1 MSASW
6 DAIEK
11 TAQILCVET
20 MTALE
25 IARLATQA
33 DDIEGVAFGITAFGS
48 AFAALHLNRT
58 SLMPSSVMSGI
69 VRLSN
74 FLAFTAD
81 GDASCRTTID
91 AGVAF
96 ILSALTSVPRDML
109 IQVVS
114 KIPASVLLEGA
125 LCTVVQELQ
134 NSDLDQWYRLLIV
147 EGAITA
153 IASGSL
159 PKAIEAMKKAGFENK
174 DFMGLL
180 TVNGALTAMASG
192 SLPKALEA
200 MKKAGFENKDFMGL
214 LTVDGALTAMASGS
228 LILATETLR
237 REGVHGNLWSMVLR
251 RDGIISHLASGD
263 FSIVTSRLDSLGL
276 HQSGSDPIYS
286 STAFWQSIPFLLS
299 DLFFTCQ
306 QELGIVTEGE
316 EKNDTDRKR
325 QAICCQRWRAAIR
338 EKRFLDARS
347 ILVSKRARVVTR
359 EPKTRK
365 VVTRKTRKMATFEKE
380 ITSQLFSIC
389 QDHSKWSSTGAVL
402 AKIEGSPIG
411 IVWRESGY
419 DRTSL
424 TNFIHRLKQKRTK
437 EALLATRGNATV
449 KDVRSKA
456 LEMKTKT

>member
-1 MSASW
+1 VSASW

-125 LCTVVQELQ
+125 LCTVVQQLQ

-147 EGAITA
+147 DGAITA

-192 SLPKALEA
+192 SL
-200 MKKAGFENKDFMGL
+200 
-214 LTVDGALTAMASGS
+214 
-228 LILATETLR
+228 ILATETLR

-251 RDGIISHLASGD
+251 RAGIISHLASGD

>member
-125 LCTVVQELQ
+125 LCTVVQQLQ

-192 SLPKALEA
+192 SL
-200 MKKAGFENKDFMGL
+200 
-214 LTVDGALTAMASGS
+214 
-228 LILATETLR
+228 ILATETLR

-251 RDGIISHLASGD
+251 RNGIISHLASGD

-276 HQSGSDPIYS
+276 HQSGSDQIYS

-389 QDHSKWSSTGAVL
+389 QDHSKWSSAGAVL
-402 AKIEGSPIG
+402 EKIEGSPIG

>member
-125 LCTVVQELQ
+125 LCTVVQQLQ

-159 PKAIEAMKKAGFENK
+159 PKAIEAIKKAGFEIK
-174 DFMGLL
+174 DFKDLL
-180 TVNGALTAMASG
+180 TVNGSLTAMA
-192 SLPKALEA
+192 
-200 MKKAGFENKDFMGL
+200 N
-214 LTVDGALTAMASGS
+214 GS

>member
-125 LCTVVQELQ
+125 LCTVVQQLQ

-192 SLPKALEA
+192 SL
-200 MKKAGFENKDFMGL
+200 
-214 LTVDGALTAMASGS
+214 
-228 LILATETLR
+228 ILATETLR

-251 RDGIISHLASGD
+251 RNGIISHLASGD

-424 TNFIHRLKQKRTK
+424 ANFIHRLKQKRTK

>member
-125 LCTVVQELQ
+125 LCTVVQQLQ

-192 SLPKALEA
+192 SL
-200 MKKAGFENKDFMGL
+200 
-214 LTVDGALTAMASGS
+214 
-228 LILATETLR
+228 ILATETLR

-251 RDGIISHLASGD
+251 RGGIISHLASGD

-347 ILVSKRARVVTR
+347 ILVSKHARVVTR

>member
-1 MSASW
+1 M
-6 DAIEK
+6 
-11 TAQILCVET
+11 
-20 MTALE
+20 
-25 IARLATQA
+25 
-33 DDIEGVAFGITAFGS
+33 
-48 AFAALHLNRT
+48 
-58 SLMPSSVMSGI
+58 
-69 VRLSN
+69 
-74 FLAFTAD
+74 
-81 GDASCRTTID
+81 
-91 AGVAF
+91 
-96 ILSALTSVPRDML
+96 
-109 IQVVS
+109 
-114 KIPASVLLEGA
+114 
-125 LCTVVQELQ
+125 
-134 NSDLDQWYRLLIV
+134 
-147 EGAITA
+147 
-153 IASGSL
+153 ASGSL

-180 TVNGALTAMASG
+180 TVGGALTAMASG
-192 SLPKALEA
+192 SLPKAIEA

-214 LTVDGALTAMASGS
+214 LTVKGALTVMANGS

-389 QDHSKWSSTGAVL
+389 QDHSKWSATGAVL

-424 TNFIHRLKQKRTK
+424 ANFIHRLKQKRTK

>member
-96 ILSALTSVPRDML
+96 ILSDLTSVPRDML
-109 IQVVS
+109 IEVVS
-114 KIPASVLLEGA
+114 KIPASVLLEVS
-125 LCTVVQELQ
+125 LCTVVQQLQ
-134 NSDLDQWYRLLIV
+134 NSDLDQWYRILVV
-147 EGAITA
+147 EGAMTA

-159 PKAIEAMKKAGFENK
+159 PKAIAAMKKAGFENK
-174 DFMGLL
+174 DFKDLL
-180 TVNGALTAMASG
+180 IVGGALTAMA
-192 SLPKALEA
+192 
-200 MKKAGFENKDFMGL
+200 N
-214 LTVDGALTAMASGS
+214 GS

-251 RDGIISHLASGD
+251 RNGIISHLASGD
-263 FSIVTSRLDSLGL
+263 FSIVTSRLDSLAL

-389 QDHSKWSSTGAVL
+389 QDHSKWSLAEAVL
-402 AKIEGSPIG
+402 EKIEGSPIG
-411 IVWRESGY
+411 IIWRESGY

>member
-125 LCTVVQELQ
+125 LCTVVQQLQ

-174 DFMGLL
+174 DFKDLL
-180 TVNGALTAMASG
+180 TVNGALTAMA
-192 SLPKALEA
+192 
-200 MKKAGFENKDFMGL
+200 N
-214 LTVDGALTAMASGS
+214 GS

-251 RDGIISHLASGD
+251 RNGIISHLASGD

-365 VVTRKTRKMATFEKE
+365 VVTRKTRKMDTFEKE

-389 QDHSKWSSTGAVL
+389 QDHSKWSSAGAVL
-402 AKIEGSPIG
+402 EKIEGSPIG

>member
-125 LCTVVQELQ
+125 LCTVVQQLQ

-192 SLPKALEA
+192 SL
-200 MKKAGFENKDFMGL
+200 
-214 LTVDGALTAMASGS
+214 
-228 LILATETLR
+228 ILATETLR

-251 RDGIISHLASGD
+251 RNGIISHLASGD

>member
-125 LCTVVQELQ
+125 LCTVVQQLQ

-147 EGAITA
+147 DGAITA

-180 TVNGALTAMASG
+180 TVG
-192 SLPKALEA
+192 
-200 MKKAGFENKDFMGL
+200 
-214 LTVDGALTAMASGS
+214 GALTAMASGS

-251 RDGIISHLASGD
+251 RNGILSHLASGD

-325 QAICCQRWRAAIR
+325 QAICCQHWRAAIR

-424 TNFIHRLKQKRTK
+424 KNFIARLKQKHTK

>member
-125 LCTVVQELQ
+125 LCTVVQQLQ
-134 NSDLDQWYRLLIV
+134 NSDLDQWYRILVV
-147 EGAITA
+147 EGAMTA

-159 PKAIEAMKKAGFENK
+159 PKAIAAMKKAGFENK
-174 DFMGLL
+174 DFKDLL
-180 TVNGALTAMASG
+180 IVGGALTAMA
-192 SLPKALEA
+192 
-200 MKKAGFENKDFMGL
+200 N
-214 LTVDGALTAMASGS
+214 GS

-251 RDGIISHLASGD
+251 RNGIISHLASGD

-286 STAFWQSIPFLLS
+286 STAFWQSIPFILS

-389 QDHSKWSSTGAVL
+389 QDHSKWSSAGAVL
-402 AKIEGSPIG
+402 EKIEGSPIG

-424 TNFIHRLKQKRTK
+424 KNFIHRLKQKRTK

>member
-20 MTALE
+20 MTAME

-96 ILSALTSVPRDML
+96 ILSDLTSVPRDML

-125 LCTVVQELQ
+125 LCTVVQQLQ

-192 SLPKALEA
+192 SL
-200 MKKAGFENKDFMGL
+200 
-214 LTVDGALTAMASGS
+214 
-228 LILATETLR
+228 ILATETLR

-251 RDGIISHLASGD
+251 RNGILSHLASGD
-263 FSIVTSRLDSLGL
+263 FSIVTSRLDSLAL
-276 HQSGSDPIYS
+276 HQAGSDPIYS
-286 STAFWQSIPFLLS
+286 STAFWQAIPFILS
-299 DLFFTCQ
+299 HHFFTCQ

-325 QAICCQRWRAAIR
+325 QGICCQHWRAAIR
-338 EKRFLDARS
+338 EKRFLDARR
-347 ILVSKRARVVTR
+347 ILSSKHA
-359 EPKTRK
+359 PKIRK
-365 VVTRKTRKMATFEKE
+365 VVTRKTRKTRKMDTFEKE

-389 QDHSKWSSTGAVL
+389 QDHNKWSSAGAVL
-402 AKIEGSPIG
+402 EKIEGSPIG
-411 IVWRESGY
+411 IIWRESGY